1 MSARGHVLEVLAGAS
16 TALGLERDY
25 INDLNVYP
33 VPDGDTGTNLFLTMQ
48 AVIDEVE
55 GVAADDLGGLM
66 AVVIRGSLMGARGNS
81 GVILSQ
87 IVRGA
92 CESIAAA
99 RAFDSAAVRDALHAA
114 SDAAYRAVRQPV
126 EGTMLSVIRAMSEA
140 AAGTPETISL
150 PALLTTVATA
160 GAEAVERTIDQLEAL
175 RRAGVVDAGG
185 YGLLVLLR
193 GAVAGFLR
201 AETGSAPRRRSPPTA
216 ATAAAGAPRAT
227 SPASRTT
234 PSKSRAIAT
243 ARASCCS
250 ATTSTTTTSSASSA
264 PRATARSSWA
274 ARACSR
280 STCTPTTPAPCSATR
295 SAHGTIDDI
304 EVADMREQTRAPAAP
319 AAPRP
324 ARGLRGGRRR
334 RGQQV
339 ALSRARLRGRD
350 RRRPVHEPER
360 RRARRRRREP
370 RRRRGRRAAQQR
382 QRRAH
387 RRAGRDHVRPQ
398 GRRRGVDLAAGR
410 PVGHGRLRHRLRARP
425 PTRPPWTRC
434 SPACTAPRSP
444 TRCATPRSTARR
456 CARARS
462 SAWSTATSRP
472 AATTSCWSSATSC
485 ASSARNGAELIT
497 ILTALN
503 GCGVTVA
510 DLERTAAEACATDC
524 PLVEFLFQEGGQPL
538 YPILIGAE

>member
-16 TALGLERDY
+16 NALGLERDY
-25 INDLNVYP
+25 INNLNVYP

-55 GVAADDLGGLM
+55 GVAADDLAALM

-99 RAFDSAAVRDALHAA
+99 RAFDSAAVRDALRAA

-126 EGTMLSVIRAMSEA
+126 EGTMLSVIRAMSDA
-140 AAGTPETISL
+140 AAATPETISL
-150 PALLTTVATA
+150 PALLTRVSTA

-201 AETGSAPRRRSPPTA
+201 AETGSAPAAAVTADGSDRRR
-216 ATAAAGAPRAT
+216 GR
-227 SPASRTT
+227 ASRHVAGI
-234 PSKSRAIAT
+234 PDDDVEESRY
-243 ARASCCS
+243 RYC
-250 ATTSTTTTSSASSA
+250 TSFLLLGDDLDHDDLERFVGTQGDCALVVGGEGMLKVHVHTDHPGAVLSYA
-264 PRATARSSWA
+264 
-274 ARACSR
+274 
-280 STCTPTTPAPCSATR
+280 

-304 EVADMREQTRAPAAP
+304 EVADMREQTRA
-319 AAPRP
+319 
-324 ARGLRGGRRR
+324 
-334 RGQQV
+334 
-339 ALSRARLRGRD
+339 
-350 RRRPVHEPER
+350 
-360 RRARRRRREP
+360 
-370 RRRRGRRAAQQR
+370 R
-382 QRRAH
+382 QRRLRFDQRVACVAVA
-387 RRAGRDHVRPQ
+387 AGEGNKTLFRELGCEAVIDGGQSMNPSAAELVAAVESLNAAEVVVLPDNGNVVLTAEQAATMCDRKVAVVASTSLPAGLSAMVAFDTDSGAAANAAAMDEVLARVHSAEITHAVRDSEIDGTPVRQ
-398 GRRRGVDLAAGR
+398 GEVIGLVDGHLAASGDDLVLVFGDVVR
-410 PVGHGRLRHRLRARP
+410 KLG
-425 PTRPPWTRC
+425 
-434 SPACTAPRSP
+434 TA
-444 TRCATPRSTARR
+444 
-456 CARARS
+456 
-462 SAWSTATSRP
+462 
-472 AATTSCWSSATSC
+472 
-485 ASSARNGAELIT
+485 GAELIT

-510 DLERTAAEACATDC
+510 DLERTAAEACASDC